1 MSGKIYRTIIVV
13 AAAALTG
20 LLVVQVYWFVKAYD
34 LQDKQFNEKVNLA
47 MRAVSDKI
55 LTLNKDVSGR
65 IDPVRQTASNTYQV
79 NVRAFIPYAA
89 LDSVIRLEFRKHEVY
104 AAFELALYAYSNDS
118 LLLGGFYPQGIASDK
133 PACLGRK
140 QLAGPMN
147 FAITFPDK
155 HSDIMAGM
163 KLWIISAFIFLLIL
177 FLFAYMIVDL
187 SRQKKLAQLKV
198 DFINNMTHEFQTP
211 ITNISMAS
219 EVLRAANPVL
229 DTEKAAKYVNIIYQ
243 ENQRLRL
250 QVEQVLQT
258 ARLEKGEL
266 KLNKKKVDVN
276 AIIQDVLANFQ
287 LRLQRKR
294 GQVMCDLGATQSFVL
309 GDYFHLC
316 NLFYNLLD
324 NAEKYSPGNP
334 EITVT
339 TANSEQGIRVRIAD
353 KGIGIRQEVQKFIF
367 EKFYR
372 APAGNRHDIKG
383 FGLGL
388 TYVQQIVKEHEGVVT
403 VTSEENKGS
412 CFEVWFQNYPA

>member
-1 MSGKIYRTIIVV
+1 MSGKIYRTIIIV
-13 AAAALTG
+13 AVTALTG
-20 LLVVQVYWFVKAYD
+20 LLAVQVYWFVKAYD
-34 LQDKQFNEKVNLA
+34 LEDKQFSEKVNLA
-47 MRAVSDKI
+47 MRAVSDEI
-55 LTLNKDVSGR
+55 LTLNNDVSGR
-65 IDPVRQTASNTYQV
+65 IGPVRQTASNTYQV
-79 NVRAFIPYAA
+79 NVRAFIPYAV
-89 LDSVIRLEFRKHEVY
+89 LDSLIRLEFRKQEVY
-104 AAFELALYAYSNDS
+104 SAFELALYEHSSDS
-118 LLLGGFYPQGIASDK
+118 LLLGGFYPQGIASDD
-133 PACLGRK
+133 PACLGRE
-140 QLAGPMN
+140 QVVGPMN

-155 HSDIMAGM
+155 RSDIMAGM

-177 FLFAYMIVDL
+177 FLFSYMVIDL

-229 DTEKAAKYVNIIYQ
+229 DTEKAAKYVDIIYQ

-276 AIIQDVLANFQ
+276 AIIQDVLTNFQ
-287 LRLQRKR
+287 LRLQNKR
-294 GQVMCDLGATQSFVL
+294 GQLTCDLKATQSFVL

-339 TANSEQGIRVRIAD
+339 TANSKQGIRVSIAD

>member
-1 MSGKIYRTIIVV
+1 MSGTIYRTIII
-13 AAAALTG
+13 AAAVALTG

-34 LQDKQFNEKVNLA
+34 LQNKQFNERVNLA

-55 LTLNKDVSGR
+55 LTLNNNVSGR
-65 IDPVRQTASNTYQV
+65 IEPVQQTASNTYQV
-79 NVRAFIPYAA
+79 NVNTFISYAV
-89 LDSVIRLEFRKHEVY
+89 LDSLIRLEFRKHEVY
-104 AAFELALYAYSNDS
+104 SAFELALYGHRRDS
-118 LLLGGFYPQGIASDK
+118 LLLGGFYPHGIVSDD

-140 QLAGPMN
+140 QLARPMS
-147 FAITFPDK
+147 FAVTFPDK
-155 HSDIMAGM
+155 RSDIMAGM

-177 FLFAYMIVDL
+177 FLFAYMIIDL

-229 DTEKAAKYVNIIYQ
+229 DTEKAAKYVDIIYQ

-287 LRLQRKR
+287 LRLQSKR
-294 GQVMCDLGATQSFVL
+294 GQLTCDLKATQSFVL

-324 NAEKYSPGNP
+324 NAEKYSPRNP

-339 TANSEQGIRVRIAD
+339 TANSEKGIRVSIAD

>member
-1 MSGKIYRTIIVV
+1 V
-13 AAAALTG
+13 
-20 LLVVQVYWFVKAYD
+20 D
-34 LQDKQFNEKVNLA
+34 
-47 MRAVSDKI
+47 
-55 LTLNKDVSGR
+55 
-65 IDPVRQTASNTYQV
+65 YQ
-79 NVRAFIPYAA
+79 
-89 LDSVIRLEFRKHEVY
+89 RLY
-104 AAFELALYAYSNDS
+104 
-118 LLLGGFYPQGIASDK
+118 
-133 PACLGRK
+133 
-140 QLAGPMN
+140 
-147 FAITFPDK
+147 
-155 HSDIMAGM
+155 
-163 KLWIISAFIFLLIL
+163 
-177 FLFAYMIVDL
+177 LFADPFPVFVYVIDL

-229 DTEKAAKYVNIIYQ
+229 DTEKAAKYVDIIYQ

-276 AIIQDVLANFQ
+276 AIIQDVLTNFQ
-287 LRLQRKR
+287 LRLQNKR
-294 GQVMCDLGATQSFVL
+294 GQLTCDLKATQSFVL

-339 TANSEQGIRVRIAD
+339 TANSKQGIRVSIAD

-403 VTSEENKGS
+403 VTSEENIGS